1 MLNVLFEYG
10 RTKPQ
15 LLTVST
21 ERSGIITKCL
31 TMPAQCLTVSPYPLT
46 VLSPRLH
53 LHPFR
58 LRRSHIGHVRLEQ
71 WTECAKNIA
80 GWVGHVIDY
89 EHKSVTGSSGE
100 SLRLMFCWGHSTMQ
114 PGER

>member
-1 MLNVLFEYG
+1 MPNLLFEYG

-15 LLTVST
+15 LHTVST

-31 TMPAQCLTVSPYPLT
+31 TMPAQFLTVSPYPPT

-53 LHPFR
+53 LHPLR

-71 WTECAKNIA
+71 CTECAKNIS
-80 GWVGHVIDY
+80 GWAGHVIDY
-89 EHKSVTGSSGE
+89 EHKSVTGSSGK
-100 SLRLMFCWGHSTMQ
+100 SLRIMFCWVHSTMQ